1 MASSVLLIVVDNPA
15 HRALFNR
22 YLGGTAHHL
31 VFATDGEDGFDRFAE
46 VKPDLVIAHV
56 EASRLDGT
64 ILCQLV
70 RKQPRGERV
79 PFVLLSE
86 EFSDPEAGRQR
97 AAAVGA
103 DGFLPFPFD
112 RAKLNEQITPL
123 LAFGRPEPTGR
134 GPEPLPPELPRKLD
148 TSPVTIERLRSAQ
161 VSSDI
166 AIEQHTEASSLR
178 PPRVAELT
186 TDTRDDLLLRSQ
198 GGRVHD
204 PEGTG
209 DLEPLEA
216 LRPHE
221 SARIEIEEPIEEAAH
236 PAAGDDDR
244 GHWSDSTEGLLAEPE
259 APSDVEPRPQVA
271 DSADTVVSF
280 LNPFLTDVRPPSP
293 PIERVPTSVDDALEA
308 PKPEVSEDER
318 APRIPMAATLTAEPR
333 RPESVKPARDDEGL
347 REDSFVQKAPPRV
360 SSSRTDGRLE
370 ARPELRAPEPRAE
383 LRAEPRAELRAPE
396 LRPELRVE
404 RPEASLSG
412 PVFEEPPILDRP
424 ARDRIEELPISGVS
438 PPLPDHSESSK
449 HARMIQEP
457 VRELTP
463 SASEHQKREAMMSG
477 GRRGLDESQLGK
489 RLAKRVRTMFRLLDE
504 VDYYQILGVDPDADA
519 EHLKRAYFD
528 LSLEFHPDR
537 FFLLRSGDLKE
548 KIYAIYRRIAEAYSV
563 LSDERRRLA
572 YDSGR
577 SARHD
582 KRAAPELREPS
593 RAPAPDVRGSV
604 VDVPATSPKA
614 KRFIEL
620 AKGSMDDGDVNGAR
634 LHLALALAYEE
645 SPALRAA
652 SERIAQ
658 LARPAAIR

>member
-1 MASSVLLIVVDNPA
+1 MAGSVLLIVVANPA

-31 VFATDGEDGFDRFAE
+31 VFATDGEDGFDRFGE

-70 RKQPRGERV
+70 RKQPRGDRV

-86 EFSDPEAGRQR
+86 EFTTPEAGRER
-97 AAAVGA
+97 AAIVGA

-123 LAFGRPEPTGR
+123 LAFGRPETTGR
-134 GPEPLPPELPRKLD
+134 GAEPLPPEPLRRLD

-161 VSSDI
+161 VSPEI
-166 AIEQHTEASSLR
+166 AIEQRTEASPVR
-178 PPRVAELT
+178 PPRIPDLE
-186 TDTRDDLLLRSQ
+186 TDTRDDLPVRSPS
-198 GGRVHD
+198 GRLDVD
-204 PEGTG
+204 STG

-216 LRPHE
+216 LRLHE
-221 SARIEIEEPIEEAAH
+221 SAKIEIEAPIEELPPDAS
-236 PAAGDDDR
+236 DDGR
-244 GHWSDSTEGLLAEPE
+244 GNWSDSTEGLLAEPE
-259 APSDVEPRPQVA
+259 APSPVEPRAHVT

-280 LNPFLTDVRPPSP
+280 LNPFLQEGRPQVP
-293 PIERVPTSVDDALEA
+293 PIERVPTSVDEDAPSLDTLEA
-308 PKPEVSEDER
+308 ER
-318 APRIPMAATLTAEPR
+318 APRVPSTAPVAR
-333 RPESVKPARDDEGL
+333 GESVRAARDD
-347 REDSFVQKAPPRV
+347 EDSFVQKAPPRV

-370 ARPELRAPEPRAE
+370 ARPELRPPEPRA
-383 LRAEPRAELRAPE
+383 PELRAPE
-396 LRPELRVE
+396 LRAPELRA
-404 RPEASLSG
+404 PELRAEHHVPEPSRSG
-412 PVFEEPPILDRP
+412 LVFDEPPILDGP
-424 ARDRIEELPISGVS
+424 ARDPIEELPISGVA
-438 PPLPDHSESSK
+438 PPLPDHSENSK
-449 HARMIQEP
+449 QARMILEP

-463 SASEHQKREAMMSG
+463 SASEHLKREVMLSG

-504 VDYYQILGVDPDADA
+504 VDYYQILGVDPDTDA

-548 KIYAIYRRIAEAYSV
+548 KIYAIYRRISEAYAV
-563 LSDERRRLA
+563 LSDERRRAA
-572 YDSGR
+572 YDAGR
-577 SARHD
+577 VARHD
-582 KRAAPELREPS
+582 KRAAPELREDVRP
-593 RAPAPDVRGSV
+593 PAPEVKGGVLDVA
-604 VDVPATSPKA
+604 ATSPKA
-614 KRFIEL
+614 KRFVEL
-620 AKGSMDDGDVNGAR
+620 ARGAMDEGDVNGAR
-634 LHLALALAYEE
+634 LHLAIALAYEE

-658 LARPAAIR
+658 LARPALR